1 MSEWVVLCDE
11 RELTSVE
18 RAIRTI
24 DPAPDVEAVG
34 TADALRRAV
43 LEAAPG
49 ALGAVAGPVRGGVTD
64 VNLAAAVARD
74 GNARCV
80 ALAARGVSGSLRS
93 RAARAGVDHVLDLD
107 DLGGGPDVGAPRGD
121 GGRLGGASRSVPPPP
136 PRRADALAAPGMPA
150 SEPTGDVAGRAPVIV
165 VCSGRGGVGKTAVA
179 AVAAARAAG
188 WGMRVCALDLDL
200 SCGNLYSCF
209 GLPRGSD
216 LARLAD
222 APAVTP
228 ELLGHLCVPVTAEL
242 DVVGPCERPESSE
255 LAMAGTGELVRM
267 LALERDL
274 VVVDTSTT
282 FTDAVAQ
289 VAQLADRLLVVSDGG
304 PATTAALARTSG
316 LAVRLGVARTRVAR
330 LDNRANPRERTN
342 FLLGRAEV
350 GLEAAR
356 VFRTFEGGAE
366 VRDLLAEGRA
376 LELAELDSPF
386 SESVGAVVAQ
396 VLAEL
401 GRLPGCDEAE
411 RLAGESTTRRRPG
424 IFGRRREVR

>member
-1 MSEWVVLCDE
+1 
-11 RELTSVE
+11 
-18 RAIRTI
+18 
-24 DPAPDVEAVG
+24 
-34 TADALRRAV
+34 
-43 LEAAPG
+43 
-49 ALGAVAGPVRGGVTD
+49 
-64 VNLAAAVARD
+64 
-74 GNARCV
+74 
-80 ALAARGVSGSLRS
+80 
-93 RAARAGVDHVLDLD
+93 
-107 DLGGGPDVGAPRGD
+107 
-121 GGRLGGASRSVPPPP
+121 
-136 PRRADALAAPGMPA
+136 
-150 SEPTGDVAGRAPVIV
+150 
-165 VCSGRGGVGKTAVA
+165 
-179 AVAAARAAG
+179 
-188 WGMRVCALDLDL
+188 
-200 SCGNLYSCF
+200 
-209 GLPRGSD
+209 
-216 LARLAD
+216 
-222 APAVTP
+222 
-228 ELLGHLCVPVTAEL
+228 
-242 DVVGPCERPESSE
+242 
-255 LAMAGTGELVRM
+255 M

-356 VFRTFEGGAE
+356 VFRTFEGGTE

>member
-1 MSEWVVLCDE
+1 
-11 RELTSVE
+11 
-18 RAIRTI
+18 
-24 DPAPDVEAVG
+24 
-34 TADALRRAV
+34 
-43 LEAAPG
+43 
-49 ALGAVAGPVRGGVTD
+49 
-64 VNLAAAVARD
+64 
-74 GNARCV
+74 
-80 ALAARGVSGSLRS
+80 
-93 RAARAGVDHVLDLD
+93 
-107 DLGGGPDVGAPRGD
+107 
-121 GGRLGGASRSVPPPP
+121 
-136 PRRADALAAPGMPA
+136 MPA

-304 PATTAALARTSG
+304 PATTAALART
-316 LAVRLGVARTRVAR
+316 RVAR